1 MSEMSIDPEG
11 VTDLN
16 RNSFL
21 AITAGFLAAIG
32 LLSVI
37 EPTLLF
43 LSAIAI
49 VLGLAVVVF
58 AKRWQIAGFSRW
70 VAAIAV
76 VVGAFSLGAGLTQR
90 AYWNSYHASKAI
102 SLAESYM
109 DALARGDRNLAIK
122 LVGLSQMVAD
132 AGPDSEMSREQKAVR
147 LFLADELIQ
156 EVIKRGN
163 LAQWKST
170 GLITTETVGAVIES
184 KVGFIDKTKANQ
196 VPLVISVKM
205 LPPQKYSTDITTRWI
220 VGSIDR
226 EGNSN

>member
-11 VTDLN
+11 VADVD

-37 EPTLLF
+37 EPALLF
-43 LSAIAI
+43 LSAIAVI
-49 VLGLAVVVF
+49 LGLAVVVF
-58 AKRWQIAGFSRW
+58 AKRWQITRLSRG
-70 VAAIAV
+70 VAAVAV
-76 VVGAFSLGAGLTQR
+76 IGGAFSLGAGLTQR

-109 DALARGDRNLAIK
+109 DALARGDRDLAIK

-132 AGPDSEMSREQKAVR
+132 AGPDNEMSREQKAVR
-147 LFLADELIQ
+147 LFLADDLIQ
-156 EVIKRGN
+156 EVIKRGG

-170 GLITTETVGAVIES
+170 GVLSSEKVGDVVES
-184 KVGFIDKTKANQ
+184 KIGFIDRTIVNQ
-196 VPLVISVKM
+196 VPLVISIKM
-205 LPPQKYSTDITTRWI
+205 LPPQKYSPDTTTRWV

-226 EGNSN
+226 EGDSY